1 MSYITARIARLKA
14 QLARVQTALA
24 ALYETYTD
32 LAARGVESYLFDSG
46 EGSQRSTRRKLSE
59 IHNQIAQLEATEE
72 HLLNELSGVGLVS
85 TQLRRKTQ

>member
-1 MSYITARIARLKA
+1 MTYITSRIARLKT

-32 LAARGVESYLFDSG
+32 LAARGVESFSFDSG

-59 IHNQIAQLEATEE
+59 INEQIRQLEATES
-72 HLLNELSGVGLVS
+72 HLINELSGVGLVS